1 MKYGENARAEE
12 RQHLKLALT
21 TFALQ
26 LDAFEMRTKDILL
39 KVGKPEIPVPGP
51 DNGRGL
57 REGSR
62 DWRSIKSRGNRWGT

>member
-1 MKYGENARAEE
+1 MKHGENARVEE
-12 RQHLKLALT
+12 LDDLKLALT
-21 TFALQ
+21 TFALH

-39 KVGKPEIPVPGP
+39 KAGGPEIPVRWP

-62 DWRSIKSRGNRWGT
+62 DWRSIRSHGNRWGT